1 MWILLLEALAA
12 LSLLVFFVWWTMYAG
27 RKPAAHDEE
36 DASGP

>member
-27 RKPAAHDEE
+27 RKPAVSDDDE
-36 DASGP
+36 APGP